1 MRAFRTMLKVELK
14 LSLRGMDMFIFSIC
28 LPLVV
33 LAVIAMLYGTRPAF
47 AGAPYTFVE
56 QSFPA
61 LATISICAG
70 GVMGLPLVVSDY
82 RSRGI
87 LRRFRVTPV
96 SPALILLVQVVI
108 YALYALGSLFTLWAV
123 AVLVLGL
130 QLHGSI
136 PLFLLSY
143 LMVMATMFCI
153 GVLVGG
159 VAANSKSA
167 GIFTSILYFPMLL
180 FSGATLPYEVL
191 PAAAQKIADLLPLT
205 QGIKLLKAALLGL
218 PVKEVWI
225 SILVMVVLIVACAVL
240 AIRLFRWE

>member
-1 MRAFRTMLKVELK
+1 MQGPLR
-14 LSLRGMDMFIFSIC
+14 SLPCGD
-28 LPLVV
+28 
-33 LAVIAMLYGTRPAF
+33 LAGCGGRVALGGFFQHTDAAVQIAD
-47 AGAPYTFVE
+47 
-56 QSFPA
+56 A
-61 LATISICAG
+61 LGHHIWQ
-70 GVMGLPLVVSDY
+70 
-82 RSRGI
+82 
-87 LRRFRVTPV
+87 
-96 SPALILLVQVVI
+96 ILLVQVVI

-143 LMVMATMFCI
+143 LLVMATMFCI

-218 PVKEVWI
+218 PIKEVWI